1 MTYGHDSARLLVV
14 FDVDSTLIQQE
25 VIELLAEH
33 AGMRAE
39 VEAVTARAMAGELDF
54 TGSLKARVETLAGL
68 PESVI
73 SETFANL
80 RLTPGARE
88 TIDYIHSVGGKV
100 GAVSGGFIELLA
112 PLAKL
117 LDLDFYRANALEISA
132 GKLTGNVS
140 GEIIDKPAKAK
151 ALSEWAAELGL
162 NLVHTIAVGD
172 GANDLDMM
180 EIAGL
185 SVGFN
190 AKPRVR
196 ARADL
201 LIARNDLR
209 ELIPLIGF

>member
-117 LDLDFYRANALEISA
+117 LGLDFYRANALEIGA

-196 ARADL
+196 ARADV

>member
-1 MTYGHDSARLLVV
+1 MTYGHNSARLLVV

-196 ARADL
+196 ARADV

-209 ELIPLIGF
+209 DLIPLIGF

>member
-1 MTYGHDSARLLVV
+1 MTYGHNSARLLVV

-117 LDLDFYRANALEISA
+117 LGLDFYRANALEISA

-196 ARADL
+196 ARADV

>member
-1 MTYGHDSARLLVV
+1 MV

-117 LDLDFYRANALEISA
+117 LDLDFYRANALEIGA

-196 ARADL
+196 ARADV

-209 ELIPLIGF
+209 DLIPLIGF

>member
-1 MTYGHDSARLLVV
+1 LG
-14 FDVDSTLIQQE
+14 
-25 VIELLAEH
+25 
-33 AGMRAE
+33 
-39 VEAVTARAMAGELDF
+39 
-54 TGSLKARVETLAGL
+54 
-68 PESVI
+68 
-73 SETFANL
+73 
-80 RLTPGARE
+80 
-88 TIDYIHSVGGKV
+88 
-100 GAVSGGFIELLA
+100 
-112 PLAKL
+112 
-117 LDLDFYRANALEISA
+117 LDFYRANALEISA

-162 NLVHTIAVGD
+162 NLAHTIAVGD

-196 ARADL
+196 ARADV

>member
-196 ARADL
+196 ARADV

-209 ELIPLIGF
+209 DLIPLIGF

>member
-1 MTYGHDSARLLVV
+1 MTYGHNSARLLVV

-117 LDLDFYRANALEISA
+117 LGLDFYRANALEIGA

-196 ARADL
+196 ARADV

>member
-1 MTYGHDSARLLVV
+1 MTYGHNSARLLVV

-117 LDLDFYRANALEISA
+117 LNLDFYRANALEISA

-196 ARADL
+196 ARADV

-209 ELIPLIGF
+209 ELIPLIGL